1 MIYPILGVDKLK
13 KLGGAHC
20 QALRPPSVTHHP
32 EVEGLD
38 VETPTTAASAPV
50 TGSAFFH
57 EAAAFL
63 ERRVTTQSP
72 VTEQEAHGSVTYQI
86 QILDFCV
93 SNSGPNAKRHLES
106 CLGRRE
112 RNTALFDSR

>member
-72 VTEQEAHGSVTYQI
+72 VTDRTGSPRVCHISDT
-86 QILDFCV
+86 
-93 SNSGPNAKRHLES
+93 
-106 CLGRRE
+106 
-112 RNTALFDSR
+112 DSRFLCLKLRAKC